1 MSVSYIPA
9 ALRRLV
15 EERANRRCEY
25 CLLPENVSFYVH
37 EIDHVISEK
46 HGGKTDAANLSFNL
60 LALQSS

>member
-25 CLLPENVSFYVH
+25 CLLPENVSFYTH
-37 EIDHVISEK
+37 EIDHVIPEK
-46 HGGKTDAANLSFNL
+46 HGGKTDATN
-60 LALQSS
+60 LALTC